1 MKGEVQMLTDQSD
14 YEFIKDK
21 IHVMKESYPSLK
33 NKTDDYVFSALT
45 AKAQFYKN
53 PALVLNESD
62 FDNFIVDGQYD
73 GGVDI
78 LLSDPNSESSNMII
92 AQSKFWQHL
101 KHRTFIYLVK

>member
-1 MKGEVQMLTDQSD
+1 MLTDQSD

-53 PALVLNESD
+53 HLHGA
-62 FDNFIVDGQYD
+62 IQYTEHYE
-73 GGVDI
+73 
-78 LLSDPNSESSNMII
+78 N
-92 AQSKFWQHL
+92 
-101 KHRTFIYLVK
+101 HRK